1 MAILPL
7 VTHQSHLV
15 RCVKGKAG
23 LYMVFLFF
31 PYFPHINTVIKVIH
45 PEDKDTERVGLLTV
59 LWARSAS
66 RETCSQALHQ
76 LAWRGL
82 MKFPFWSDKV

>member
-1 MAILPL
+1 
-7 VTHQSHLV
+7 
-15 RCVKGKAG
+15 VKGKAG

-31 PYFPHINTVIKVIH
+31 FLTFPTSTDTVIKVIDL
-45 PEDKDTERVGLLTV
+45 EDKDTERVGLLTV
-59 LWARSAS
+59 LWACSAS
-66 RETCSQALHQ
+66 RETCSHALHQ